1 MMLSIMNSVL
11 LHLGNLVHEFKKGK
25 KCNTE
30 KEKLKVLKSLRTYDL
45 IKVKLQDI
53 TSFFALINSYGVN

>member
-45 IKVKLQDI
+45 IKVRSKLTANFLFNI
-53 TSFFALINSYGVN
+53 LR